1 MGSTH
6 DTDLVLAQPTPAER
20 LRTYASTYATWGAAL
35 ELDDYVR
42 REQYMTTVPVSRNGG
57 ITQWI
62 LTDPALPPD
71 ARPILSSCE
80 STRKRV
86 LVARPGGG
94 GEGAVVEAVTHAI
107 GSVFTDP
114 AHRGNGY
121 ASVMMAMMGPALA
134 RWQGAE
140 MAKGEPWRDIRDGD
154 VACSVLY
161 SDIGKTFYAKHGWH
175 PYESTHLDFPVPS
188 ATADDGKKGEK
199 GEEEEE
205 HEEEKGETR
214 RKQTVVAAPLGYHEL
229 AELCAVDERLLR
241 ARLAR
246 PSDKTRVSLVPDL
259 DAMLWHLMREDY
271 MTKHIF
277 GKTPTVRGGVVGD
290 PGARVWAVWTRG
302 YYGGLKRPDDG
313 NTMHVLRLAVED
325 DDATPDPVLQ
335 DAVDA
340 LLRLARAEAAEW
352 SVNNVE
358 LWNPDPRVRA
368 LVESAGIPHD
378 FVERETDSIA
388 SLMWYGEGDVEWVL
402 NEKFGW
408 C

>member
-6 DTDLVLAQPTPAER
+6 ETDLVLAHPTPAER
-20 LRTYASTYATWGAAL
+20 ARTYAATYATWGAAL
-35 ELDDYVR
+35 ELDEYVR
-42 REQYMTTVPVSRNGG
+42 REEYMTTVPVSRNGG

-86 LVARPGGG
+86 LVARPEGGG
-94 GEGAVVEAVTHAI
+94 VVDAVTHAI

-140 MAKGEPWRDIRDGD
+140 MAKGEAWRDIRDGE

-175 PYESTHLDFPVPS
+175 PYESTHLDFPVLG
-188 ATADDGKKGEK
+188 ATADNGD
-199 GEEEEE
+199 EEEE
-205 HEEEKGETR
+205 KTR
-214 RKQTVVAAPLGYHEL
+214 EDAGKKKPPRLEAAPLGYHEL

-277 GKTPTVRGGVVGD
+277 GKTPTVRGGVVGE

-302 YYGGLKRPDDG
+302 YYGGLKRPEG
-313 NTMHVLRLAVED
+313 NTMHVLRLAIED
-325 DDATPDPVLQ
+325 EASPDGFVQ
-335 DAVDA
+335 DAVEA

-352 SVNNVE
+352 KVNNVE
-358 LWNPDPRVRA
+358 LWNPDARVRA
-368 LVESAGIPHD
+368 LVEKAGIPHE

-388 SLMWYGEGDVEWVL
+388 SLMWYGEGEVEWVL

>member
-1 MGSTH
+1 
-6 DTDLVLAQPTPAER
+6 
-20 LRTYASTYATWGAAL
+20 
-35 ELDDYVR
+35 
-42 REQYMTTVPVSRNGG
+42 
-57 ITQWI
+57 
-62 LTDPALPPD
+62 
-71 ARPILSSCE
+71 
-80 STRKRV
+80 
-86 LVARPGGG
+86 
-94 GEGAVVEAVTHAI
+94 
-107 GSVFTDP
+107 
-114 AHRGNGY
+114 
-121 ASVMMAMMGPALA
+121 MAMMGPALA

-140 MAKGEPWRDIRDGD
+140 MAKGEPWRDIRDGE

-175 PYESTHLDFPVPS
+175 PYESTHLDFPVR
-188 ATADDGKKGEK
+188 ADGGK
-199 GEEEEE
+199 EEETR
-205 HEEEKGETR
+205 ETGAEDGGGR
-214 RKQTVVAAPLGYHEL
+214 ENKSKARLEAAPLGYHEL

-277 GKTPTVRGGVVGD
+277 GRTPTVRGGVVGD
-290 PGARVWAVWTRG
+290 RPGARVWAVWTRG
-302 YYGGLKRPDDG
+302 YYGGLKRPEQG
-313 NTMHVLRLAVED
+313 NTMHILRLAIEED
-325 DDATPDPVLQ
+325 DDENSDGRAGSADDGFVQ
-335 DAVDA
+335 DAVEA

-368 LVESAGIPHD
+368 LVERAGIPHD

-388 SLMWYGEGDVEWVL
+388 SLMWYGEGEVEWVL

>member
-1 MGSTH
+1 MGSTNE
-6 DTDLVLAQPTPAER
+6 TDLVLAHPTPAER
-20 LRTYASTYATWGAAL
+20 ARTYALTYESWGTAL

-42 REQYMTTVPVSRNGG
+42 REEFLTTLPVTRNGG

-62 LTDPALPPD
+62 LTDPSLPPD

-80 STRKRV
+80 SIRKPV
-86 LVARPGGG
+86 LVARPEGGP
-94 GEGAVVEAVTHAI
+94 VVEAVTHAI

-140 MAKGEPWRDIRDGD
+140 MAKGEAWRDIRDGE

-175 PYESTHLDFPVPS
+175 PYESTHLDFPQQQQQQPRL
-188 ATADDGKKGEK
+188 E
-199 GEEEEE
+199 
-205 HEEEKGETR
+205 
-214 RKQTVVAAPLGYHEL
+214 AAPLGYHEL
-229 AELCAVDERLLR
+229 AELCAVDERQLR

-246 PSDKTRVSLVPDL
+246 PSDKTRVSLIPDL

-277 GKTPTVRGGVVGD
+277 GRTPAVRGGVVGD
-290 PGARVWAVWTRG
+290 RPGARVWAVWTRG
-302 YYGGLKRPDDG
+302 YYGGLKRPEEG
-313 NTMHVLRLAVED
+313 NTMHILRLAVED
-325 DDATPDPVLQ
+325 EASLDAAAAAAAADGEGEGGRFVQ
-335 DAVDA
+335 DAIEA

-352 SVNNVE
+352 KVNNVE

-368 LVESAGIPHD
+368 LVERAGVPHR

-388 SLMWYGEGDVEWVL
+388 SLMWYGEGEVEWVL